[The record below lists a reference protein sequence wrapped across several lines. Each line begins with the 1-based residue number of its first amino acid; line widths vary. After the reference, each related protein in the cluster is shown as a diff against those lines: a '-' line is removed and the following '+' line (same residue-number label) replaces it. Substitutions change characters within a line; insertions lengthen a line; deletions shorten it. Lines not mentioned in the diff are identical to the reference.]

1 MSDPEVKNSNINL
14 VYIINSIQVGGA
26 EVGMCRLINGLNIDN
41 YDLTVISL
49 DGYDSNLVQTL
60 PPEIRV
66 IDLQVRSG
74 VSIKKINRLLS
85 MTQNAD
91 VIVGSLFHSVMIAR
105 VCGVLN
111 SDAKVITW
119 QHNEQFKNE
128 RRKRL
133 IGLTN
138 KLSDKILADSLPVK
152 QMYIDI
158 YDLDSKLVRQ
168 VPISGIE
175 IDDFKVKKHASSEP
189 IIIGSVGSLT
199 LQKNYST
206 LIKVANKLSKN
217 NFKFRIA
224 GDGPKKKKLE
234 LEAKNQNLKN
244 IEFLGRVDDIPS
256 FLEDVD
262 IYIQPSSWEGLC
274 ITVIEAMAAG
284 LPIVGSDVGG
294 IGMNVK
300 KSKCG
305 YVYHPND
312 VSGFVEAIETL
323 SSDPSLRQELGSRG
337 RALVKD
343 AYTQEIL
350 VEEFENVIMQ
360 T

>member
-1 MSDPEVKNSNINL
+1 MSDPEEKNSSVNL

-26 EVGMCRLINGLNIDN
+26 EVGMCRLINGLNIEN

-49 DGYDSNLVQTL
+49 DGYDANLVRTL

-66 IDLQVRSG
+66 IDLQIRSG
-74 VSIKKINRLLS
+74 VSIKKIYRLLS

-105 VCGVLN
+105 ICGVLN
-111 SDAKVITW
+111 SGAKVITW
-119 QHNEQFKNE
+119 QHNEKFKSE

-138 KLSDKILADSLPVK
+138 KLSDEILADSLPVK
-152 QMYIDI
+152 QMYTDI
-158 YDLDSKLVRQ
+158 YNLDSKSIRQ

-175 IDDFKVKKHASSEP
+175 IDEFKMKKHANSESV
-189 IIIGSVGSLT
+189 IVGSIGSLT
-199 LQKNYST
+199 SQKNYTT
-206 LIKVANKLSKN
+206 LIDIANELPKH

-224 GDGPKKKKLE
+224 GVGPRRKKLE
-234 LEAKNQNLKN
+234 LEAEDQKLKN
-244 IEFLGRVDDIPS
+244 IEFLGRVDHIPS

-300 KSKCG
+300 RSKCG

-312 VSGFVEAIETL
+312 VSGFVEAIEIL

-350 VEEFENVIMQ
+350 VEKFENAILK
-360 T
+360 